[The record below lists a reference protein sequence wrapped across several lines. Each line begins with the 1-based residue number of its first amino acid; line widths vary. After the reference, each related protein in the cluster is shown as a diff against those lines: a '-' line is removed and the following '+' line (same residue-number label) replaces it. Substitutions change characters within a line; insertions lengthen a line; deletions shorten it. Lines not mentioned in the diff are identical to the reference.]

1 MYRSKAL
8 AGLLAVLGARP
19 AAELLDLGPVVGANI
34 AFFGDRVPC
43 KIHIEDLYADLDRHV
58 QEGALEQFPDFLQ
71 RRLPLPDE
79 SIDVVLC
86 WDLFDYLEPPAA
98 AVLAAQVTRLIRP
111 GGAVLALFATVPARE
126 PAYTRYVIEDE
137 EHVRYRARPAAASR
151 RREVLQNRDI
161 LRMFD
166 RLQVSDSTLL
176 RSQVREMLFRKPAE
190 TSAPRPAVR

>member
-8 AGLLAVLGARP
+8 AGLLEALGARP

-34 AFFGDRVPC
+34 AFFGERVPC

-58 QEGALEQFPDFLQ
+58 REGTLEQFPEFLQ

-79 SIDVVLC
+79 SIDAILC

-98 AVLAAQVTRLIRP
+98 AALAEQVTRLLRP
-111 GGAVLALFATVPARE
+111 GGAVLALFATAPARE

-137 EHVRYRARPAAASR
+137 DHVRYRLRPAAASR
-151 RREVLQNRDI
+151 RGVLQNRDI

-166 RLQVSDSTLL
+166 RLQVSDSILL

-190 TSAPRPAVR
+190 ASAPRPAVR